1 MKKCYT
7 SLAFLFC
14 AFSLLAQD
22 PVVKPIHAIP
32 ANTLKSQSTDAKVV
46 PRGTESVYSAVL
58 SKDKKQVTIT
68 PLPASKPP
76 TEQQEVKTEKK

>member
-7 SLAFLFC
+7 PLAFLFC
-14 AFSLLAQD
+14 ANSLLAQD

-32 ANTLKSQSTDAKVV
+32 AKILKSQSADAKTV
-46 PRGTESVYSAVL
+46 PLGKGSVYSAVL

-68 PLPASKPP
+68 PLPASTPP
-76 TEQQEVKTEKK
+76 VEQKEVKPENK